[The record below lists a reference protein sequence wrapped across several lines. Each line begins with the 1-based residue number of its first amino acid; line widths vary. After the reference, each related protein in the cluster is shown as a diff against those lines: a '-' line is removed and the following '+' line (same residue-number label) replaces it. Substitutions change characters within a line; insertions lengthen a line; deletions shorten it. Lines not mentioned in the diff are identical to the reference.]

1 MYSFSQYQSLLE
13 CLLQKWNVSLINSFK
28 LYGFLYMIH
37 TDLLLAEYIPNKQ
50 QQQQENPMKS
60 MGNNG

>member
-13 CLLQKWNVSLINSFK
+13 CLLQKWHVSLINSFK
-28 LYGFLYMIH
+28 LYGFLYMI
-37 TDLLLAEYIPNKQ
+37 AEYIPNKQ
-50 QQQQENPMKS
+50 QQQQQEQENPMKS

>member
-1 MYSFSQYQSLLE
+1 MVFVHDTY
-13 CLLQKWNVSLINSFK
+13 
-28 LYGFLYMIH
+28 IH
-37 TDLLLAEYIPNKQ
+37 TYLLLAEYISNKQQQQ

>member
-1 MYSFSQYQSLLE
+1 
-13 CLLQKWNVSLINSFK
+13 
-28 LYGFLYMIH
+28 MI
-37 TDLLLAEYIPNKQ
+37 AEYIANKQQQQ